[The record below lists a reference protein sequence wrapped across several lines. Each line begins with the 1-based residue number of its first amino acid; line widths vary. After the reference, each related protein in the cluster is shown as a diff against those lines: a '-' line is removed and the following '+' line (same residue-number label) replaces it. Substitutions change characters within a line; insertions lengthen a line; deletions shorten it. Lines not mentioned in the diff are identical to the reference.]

1 MITLRDVT
9 LRRGTKV
16 VLDRAS
22 ATLNPGE
29 KVGLVGRN
37 GAGKSSLFALLQ
49 GHLHERSEEHTS
61 ELQSQR

>member
-22 ATLNPGE
+22 ATRVRREPEQEPLPHQEPGR
-29 KVGLVGRN
+29 GDRG
-37 GAGKSSLFALLQ
+37 GAKPGNDS
-49 GHLHERSEEHTS
+49 
-61 ELQSQR
+61 